1 MSKIVSL
8 YTCHENQID
17 EKGNTVA
24 YYQANLPHGKEIAE
38 AFIGEWNKDAE
49 RMVEIMNEQV
59 AKGRVESCKARQYD
73 KNGDKTTIAIE
84 IVAKPG
90 KQLRRRMREDIF
102 DFMDSQFC
110 DGWGEGFFG
119 SINPITAKDG
129 TVFCIE

>member
-59 AKGRVESCKARQYD
+59 AKGRVESCKARRQD
-73 KNGDKTTIAIE
+73 HHRHRDR
-84 IVAKPG
+84 G
-90 KQLRRRMREDIF
+90 KAREAAQAQDAGGHIRLHGLPVLRRVGRRILRVDKP
-102 DFMDSQFC
+102 DH
-110 DGWGEGFFG
+110 GERRHC
-119 SINPITAKDG
+119 
-129 TVFCIE
+129 VLH